1 MAHLNSSY
9 IDILNGPGDPSEKFW
24 ALEKRMKQDKRHP
37 GVIVEM
43 SRKNMIPTIL
53 VLLNDQVIT
62 DADLSEFSEDL
73 RNALDHFRKGYNW

>member
-9 IDILNGPGDPSEKFW
+9 VDILSGPGDPSEKFW
-24 ALEKRMKQDKRHP
+24 ALEKRIKQDKRHP

-43 SRKNMIPTIL
+43 SKRNMISTIL
-53 VLLNDQVIT
+53 ALLNDQVIT

-73 RNALDHFRKGYNW
+73 RNALAYFRKGYDW